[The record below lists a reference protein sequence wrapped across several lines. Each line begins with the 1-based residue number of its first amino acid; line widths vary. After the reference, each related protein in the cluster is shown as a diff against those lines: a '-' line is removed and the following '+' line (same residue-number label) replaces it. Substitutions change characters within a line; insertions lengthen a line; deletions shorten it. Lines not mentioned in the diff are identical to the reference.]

1 MFVQNA
7 VGNAQENES
16 RRIPSLDGCRAISI
30 LLVVLAHLCDTPA
43 FQVFD
48 PYARLMFHFGPF
60 GVEVFFV
67 ISGFIITTLL
77 LNEERRNGSVS
88 LKSFYIRRAFRIW
101 PVAYAYL
108 LVVGVLA
115 WSRVIAVAPHHFF
128 YAGTFLMNHVQVT
141 NWFTGHFWS
150 LAIEEQFYVLWPIA
164 FLLTARRGRL
174 ICCCLI
180 LFVTPLL
187 RTLTYLYEPAVY
199 GAMQASLLFM
209 GDAIAIGCLVA
220 LLSRELENSRIARRI
235 IHLRCFF
242 VIPVLSVV
250 MYTALKLFPTFY
262 LVGGK
267 SIALLCIAATLWKA
281 MHVRDGAFRFLNS
294 KPLVKIGVFSY
305 SLYIWQQVFL
315 NPTSTSLANRVP
327 FNLLL
332 VCAAA
337 MFSYFWIEVPF
348 LRLRPRFSTWLE
360 TRRRGPLYGLPHR
373 PSQPATLF
381 SGDTGKQ
388 M

>member
-1 MFVQNA
+1 MFAQAA
-7 VGNAQENES
+7 VDHAQENS
-16 RRIPSLDGCRAISI
+16 PHRIPSLDGCRAISI
-30 LLVVLAHLCDTPA
+30 LLVILAHLCDTPA
-43 FQVFD
+43 FQPFD

-77 LNEERRNGSVS
+77 LNEERRNGRVS
-88 LKSFYIRRAFRIW
+88 IKRFYIRRAFKIW

-108 LVVGVLA
+108 LVVAVLA
-115 WSRVIAVAPHHFF
+115 WNHVISVAPHYFF
-128 YAGTFLMNHVQVT
+128 YAGTFLMNHVQKT

-150 LAIEEQFYVLWPIA
+150 LAIEEQFYVLWPFV

-187 RTLTYLYEPAVY
+187 RTLAYLYQPAIY
-199 GAMQASLLFM
+199 GAMRFSLLFM
-209 GDAIAIGCLVA
+209 GDAIAIGCLLA
-220 LLSRELENSRIARRI
+220 LVSTELESNRIVRRA

-242 VIPVLSVV
+242 VIPLLSVV
-250 MYTALKLFPTFY
+250 MYTALKFFPAFY
-262 LVGGK
+262 FAGGR
-267 SIALLCIAATLWKA
+267 SIALICIAATLWKV
-281 MHVRDGAFRFLNS
+281 MHVRDTAFRFLNTR
-294 KPLVKIGVFSY
+294 PLVKIGVFSY

-315 NPTSTSLANRVP
+315 NPTSTSVFNRLP
-327 FNLLL
+327 LNLLL

-337 MFSYFWIEVPF
+337 TSSYLWIEVPF

-360 TRRRGPLYGLPHR
+360 TRGRSADVQ
-373 PSQPATLF
+373 PSA
-381 SGDTGKQ
+381 SAISTGNI
-388 M
+388 